1 MQISNGVNYRSAI
14 SATGYKFRTKNI
26 SKRVQKIVISPIKE
40 MSILADEFEERKGA
54 KIISFGQGIPYF
66 DTPEY
71 IKRGI
76 QKALKESSTAKY
88 TLEPGITELR
98 NLIAKDLSLSKNIS
112 EIQPKKEIMVSAG
125 CQEAIACALLST
137 IDEGDEVLLF
147 SPGFASHI
155 EQVLQF
161 GGVPKFV
168 PLIEKQGWRLE
179 MGELEKKI
187 SKKTKVILFSNPSNP
202 TGAVLSEREIRDLAR
217 VAKKHNLI
225 IITDETYDFL
235 VYDGVHP
242 VRNFTSSCKIGNTFK
257 SKISNGV
264 KHFSPASLPE
274 VRDRVI
280 LCSSFSKRFALTG
293 YRVGY
298 AFADSGII
306 DHLLKVH
313 DALAI
318 CAPAI
323 SQKAAITALC
333 EQKQAKLWNKE
344 YLKKMTENR
353 ALMLKELDK
362 LNDFFEYQKP
372 KGAYYILAKYKIPEV
387 NSFQIALRILKEA
400 RVITI
405 PGAAFGPSGEGH
417 LRFSFACSPVEIKE
431 GFKRLKIWAKKY
443 SPR

>member
-1 MQISNGVNYRSAI
+1 M
-14 SATGYKFRTKNI
+14 
-26 SKRVQKIVISPIKE
+26 
-40 MSILADEFEERKGA
+40 ADEFEEKSGE
-54 KIISFGQGIPYF
+54 KTVSFGQGIPYF

-71 IKRGI
+71 IKKGI
-76 QKALKESSTAKY
+76 KGALKEANTAKY

-98 NLIAKDLSLSKNIS
+98 NLVAKDLFRSKKIFD
-112 EIQPKKEIMVSAG
+112 IRPKKEIMVSTG
-125 CQEAIACALLST
+125 CQEAVACALLST

-161 GGVPKFV
+161 GGIPKFV
-168 PLIEKQGWRLE
+168 RLIEKDGWRLNIE
-179 MGELEKKI
+179 ELKKKI
-187 SKKTKVILFSNPSNP
+187 TKKTKVILFSNPSNP
-202 TGAVLSEREIRDLAR
+202 TGAVLSEEETKELAR

-235 VYDGVHP
+235 VYD
-242 VRNFTSSCKIGNTFK
+242 RI
-257 SKISNGV
+257 
-264 KHFSPASLPE
+264 KHFSAASLPE

-306 DHLLKVH
+306 DQTLKIH
-313 DALAI
+313 DALTI

-323 SQKAAITALC
+323 SQKAVITALGN
-333 EQKQAKLWNKE
+333 QKQAKLWNKE

-353 ALMLKELDK
+353 NLMLEELNQ
-362 LNDFFEYQKP
+362 LNDVFEYQKP
-372 KGAYYILAKYKIPEV
+372 KGAYYILAKYKIPKID
-387 NSFQIALRILKEA
+387 SFRLALKILREA
-400 RVITI
+400 KVITI
-405 PGAAFGPSGEGH
+405 PGAAFGPGGEGR

-431 GFKRLKIWAKKY
+431 GFSRLKNWVKKIL
-443 SPR
+443 